1 MFKTFLETMMF
12 RDINEVDENSLKELI
27 NEAFERKELPQ
38 PFLSLKDTSNVVEH
52 FGKLVDKY
60 GEDVIINYYLP
71 RAS

>member
-1 MFKTFLETMMF
+1 MFKTFLETMLYG
-12 RDINEVDENSLKELI
+12 DVNHVDNASLKEMI
-27 NEAFERKELPQ
+27 NEEFKRKELPQ
-38 PFLSLKDTSNVVEH
+38 PFLSLKYSSNVVEH

>member
-1 MFKTFLETMMF
+1 MFKTFLETMLYG
-12 RDINEVDENSLKELI
+12 DVNHVDNASLKELI

-38 PFLSLKDTSNVVEH
+38 PFLSLKDANNVIEH
-52 FGKLVDKY
+52 FGTLVDKY